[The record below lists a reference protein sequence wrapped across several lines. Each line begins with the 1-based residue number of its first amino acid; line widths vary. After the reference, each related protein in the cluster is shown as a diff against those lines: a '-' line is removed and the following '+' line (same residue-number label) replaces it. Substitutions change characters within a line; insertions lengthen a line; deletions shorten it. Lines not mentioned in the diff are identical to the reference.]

1 MIQQFIIDKASII
14 IITSQR
20 QGSSSYTW
28 SPRPLQPL
36 GTQKPELQSR
46 HQEDLAIKINFQ
58 RKGRKS
64 IFCKNSKAVNLVS
77 PGASSPLWL
86 HQSFWNN
93 PCSFMREANY
103 WSTPSILC
111 QYLSFWANGTFWKG
125 ERLLESRWN
134 SEIEDTMESKWN
146 IWGYWAYQ
154 ESHISSFLFS
164 DKIYTTIRENKGRY
178 HNNNRWTKATLVL
191 F

>member
-1 MIQQFIIDKASII
+1 MIQQLIIDKASII

-28 SPRPLQPL
+28 SPRPRQPL

-46 HQEDLAIKINFQ
+46 HQEDLGIQSNFQ

-64 IFCKNSKAVNLVS
+64 IFCKNSKAINLVS

-93 PCSFMREANY
+93 PCSFMHESNH

-111 QYLSFWANGTFWKG
+111 QYLSLCARGTFVKS
-125 ERLLESRWN
+125 RLLESRWN
-134 SEIEDTMESKWN
+134 SEIEDTMEENEIIGIRFLLCKLACFHSNFHAFLLLPFSNPSVIISVERK
-146 IWGYWAYQ
+146 AQ
-154 ESHISSFLFS
+154 EHQ
-164 DKIYTTIRENKGRY
+164 E
-178 HNNNRWTKATLVL
+178 
-191 F
+191 